1 MGRYITISTKV
12 KKEIWEEAKRLNIN
26 ISSILRKALENEIHR
41 KRLELINRLLDD
53 LKPELDKID
62 IPRVVRHIRKDRETR

>member
-1 MGRYITISTKV
+1 LGRYITISTKV

-26 ISSILRKALENEIHR
+26 ISSVLRKALENEIHR

-62 IPRVVRHIRKDRETR
+62 ISRVVRHIRKDRETR